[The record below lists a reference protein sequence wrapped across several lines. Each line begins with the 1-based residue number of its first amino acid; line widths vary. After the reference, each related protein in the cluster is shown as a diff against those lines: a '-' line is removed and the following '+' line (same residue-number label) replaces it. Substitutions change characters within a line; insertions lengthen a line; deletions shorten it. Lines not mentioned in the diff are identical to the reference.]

1 MPDAGSAL
9 NVNSG
14 AAAVPVA
21 GAVKLE
27 MIDCV
32 ITSKLPPVHKS
43 VAVDPGLITIG
54 ATELPDAWNE
64 VAYPTEVG
72 TAFEIT

>member
-1 MPDAGSAL
+1 MPVLLSAL

-14 AAAVPVA
+14 AVAVPVA

-27 MIDCV
+27 MLDCV
-32 ITSKLPPVHKS
+32 ITCMLPPVHKS

-54 ATELPDAWNE
+54 DIELPDAWNE
-64 VAYPTEVG
+64 MAYPTEVG